1 VSVGHIS
8 RIFEKSGIA
17 TVIIAIRAFRDSLK
31 AMTVPRLLITP
42 HLMGRPLGAPG
53 DLDRQRSI
61 IMAAL
66 KLLEK
71 AERMGTIIEMTGVY
85 RPKEQKNII

>member
-1 VSVGHIS
+1 
-8 RIFEKSGIA
+8 
-17 TVIIAIRAFRDSLK
+17 
-31 AMTVPRLLITP
+31 
-42 HLMGRPLGAPG
+42 MGRPLGAPG